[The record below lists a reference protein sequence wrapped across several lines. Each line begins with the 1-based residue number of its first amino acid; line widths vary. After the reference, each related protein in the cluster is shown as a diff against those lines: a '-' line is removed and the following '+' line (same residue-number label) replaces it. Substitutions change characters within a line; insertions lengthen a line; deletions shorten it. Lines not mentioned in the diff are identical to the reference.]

1 MIIKAFKS
9 TALNYY
15 CTIRFCK
22 CKTAKSDAILA
33 ESDLSRELLF
43 VGKNQ
48 KIVDLSCISKN
59 IAVLVVLAT
68 FLDYRI
74 NGYFLNLSK
83 IGAS

>member
-1 MIIKAFKS
+1 M
-9 TALNYY
+9 L
-15 CTIRFCK
+15 
-22 CKTAKSDAILA
+22 TAKSDAILA

-68 FLDYRI
+68 FLDYR
-74 NGYFLNLSK
+74 
-83 IGAS
+83 